1 MTAPVS
7 LNLDTLINI
16 TEYVSPLAA
25 PRATFNQLLVIGT
38 AGGAIFDVG
47 ERVREY
53 TAAADMLDDG
63 FLITDPEYL
72 AALLYFSQS
81 PAPTTLWV
89 GYKATA
95 SPVESYV
102 EAITACRA
110 ANFEWYVGVCLDA
123 LTADHEACA
132 AWAEAAV
139 PTSIYAFTTDEAAV
153 ITSATTDIF
162 STLKGLS
169 YSRTIGQYSTDD
181 PYAVVAIMGYAMGAN
196 TGLANSAYTLMFKGE
211 VGIAVEQ
218 LTQTQV
224 GYIDDKHG
232 NVYLSYGNYYNIFQK
247 GIMANGVDFSEIL
260 HMDML
265 RNDIQLSIMDLL
277 YGTPKIPQTDVG
289 QTMLLHACNIC
300 CQAAVNRGFLGAGT
314 WTGVTVLNVKN
325 GDMLPLGYV
334 CQSAPYATQSQA
346 DREANKSMPIYV
358 CIKLSGIVKSV
369 VIGIYLNR

>member
-7 LNLDTLINI
+7 LNLDNLINI

-25 PRATFNQLLVIGT
+25 PRSTFNQLLVIGT
-38 AGGAIFDVG
+38 DTIISAS
-47 ERVREY
+47 ERVRQY
-53 TAAADMLDDG
+53 TSAADMLDDG
-63 FLITDPEYL
+63 FTTASPEYL

-81 PAPTTLWV
+81 PAPTILWV
-89 GYKATA
+89 GCQIIAG
-95 SPVESYV
+95 SPVESC
-102 EAITACRA
+102 ADALIACRA
-110 ANFEWYVGVCLDA
+110 ANFQWYVGVCLN
-123 LTADHEACA
+123 ADSNDHLDCA

-139 PTSIYAFTTDEAAV
+139 PTSIYAFTTDDADC
-153 ITSATTDIF
+153 ITNATDDIF
-162 STLKGLS
+162 SVLKGAD

-181 PYAVVAIMGYAMGAN
+181 PYAICAIMGYAMGAN

-211 VGIAVEQ
+211 VGILVEQ

-224 GYIDDKHG
+224 GYLDGKHA
-232 NVYLSYGNYYNIFQK
+232 NEYLSYGNYYNIFQK
-247 GIMANGVDFSEIL
+247 GVMANGVDFSEIL
-260 HMDML
+260 NMDML

-300 CQAAVNRGFLGAGT
+300 CQAAVTRGFLGAGT

-334 CQSAPYATQSQA
+334 CQSASYASQSQA
-346 DREANKSMPIYV
+346 DREANKSMPIYI

-369 VIGIYLNR
+369 VIGIYVNR